1 MNLRTII
8 RSSYILKSIF
18 VISIFILIFISGVSY
33 KHSIAL
39 TESTELLN
47 ISYKIQ
53 IQLEKLLSNVKDAE
67 NGQRGFIITGDSAFL
82 HSYYSAHTS
91 ILRSFDVLKY
101 LTADH
106 QKQHAN
112 LDSLF
117 HLIDFRFT
125 YLEITLKTASVLPIN
140 KDQLDKNIYK
150 GEDVMNKISDQIDT
164 MNELETGYFKEHQEK
179 YSDELYFTPIL
190 TFIILFFSLIV
201 FIVSFIKINNDLFV
215 LKKSNEELLIK
226 SESIKHAEVIGEFCI
241 TQWDMDSNSIYYSDN
256 LYTLLGC
263 EPQSFEPTI
272 ENFLQFVHPDDRNIV
287 HEGVEKAI
295 QESNTYPRF
304 YRIIRKDGELRYFR
318 SMGKFISDNN
328 NNIKTHIGIIKDIT
342 QMHLINIKLEEKNH
356 DLEQSISEL
365 ESFNRVASHDL
376 QEPLRKIQTIISRIS
391 EKEFLIMTEA
401 GKEYFEKILTS
412 VNHMRTLIDD
422 LLLFSRTNKTEKVF
436 ETSDLNLLLEN
447 ALQELS
453 HEIEEKNAAFVK
465 VQLPVLNVIPFQIQ
479 QLFINLIGNSLKYNK
494 PGIAP
499 VIRVDSEIVMANG
512 YTALELNNQT
522 RYYKISITDN
532 GLGFD
537 QKYAESIFLLFQRLH
552 YKTEYPGTG
561 IGLSIC
567 KKIVEN
573 HNGFIIAEGKPDIG
587 SVFTFFLPV

>member
-1 MNLRTII
+1 M
-8 RSSYILKSIF
+8 LKSIF
-18 VISIFILIFISGVSY
+18 VISVFILIFISGVSY

-39 TESTELLN
+39 SESTELLN
-47 ISYKIQ
+47 ISYKVQ
-53 IQLEKLLSNVKDAE
+53 IQLEKLLSNLKDAE
-67 NGQRGFIITGDSAFL
+67 TGQRGFIITGDSAFL
-82 HSYYSAHTS
+82 HPYYSAHAS
-91 ILRSFDVLKY
+91 VQQSFVVLKY

-106 QKQHAN
+106 QKQQAN

-117 HLIDFRFT
+117 RLINLRFN
-125 YLEITLKTASVLPIN
+125 YLEISLKTASVLPIN
-140 KDQLDKNIYK
+140 KDLLDKNMYK
-150 GEDVMNKISDQIDT
+150 GENVMNKIRFQIDK
-164 MNELETGYFKEHQEK
+164 MNELETGYFNDHQEK
-179 YSDELYFTPIL
+179 YSHELYFTPIL
-190 TFIILFFSLIV
+190 TFIILFFSLLV
-201 FIVSFIKINNDLFV
+201 FIISFIKINNDLFV

-226 SESIKHAEVIGEFCI
+226 TESIKHAEVIGEFCI
-241 TQWDMDSNSIYYSDN
+241 TQWDMDSNSISYSDN

-272 ENFLQFVHPDDRNIV
+272 ENFLQFVHPDDRYIV
-287 HEGVEKAI
+287 TTGVEKAI
-295 QESNTYPRF
+295 QESKTYPWF

-318 SMGKFISDNN
+318 SNGKFISDNN
-328 NNIKTHIGIIKDIT
+328 NKTKTHIGIINDIT

-356 DLEQSISEL
+356 ELEQSISEL

-391 EKEFLIMTEA
+391 EKESLIMLEI
-401 GKEYFEKILTS
+401 GKEYFGKILTS
-412 VNHMRTLIDD
+412 VTQMRTLIDD

-436 ETSDLNLLLEN
+436 ETADLNHLLEK

-453 HEIEEKNAAFVK
+453 DEVEEKKAAFAT

-479 QLFINLIGNSLKYNK
+479 QLFINLIGNSLKYSK

-499 VIRVDSEIVMANG
+499 VIRIDSEIVMANG
-512 YTALELNNQT
+512 YSALEMNNQT

-532 GLGFD
+532 GLGFE

-552 YKTEYPGTG
+552 NKTEYPGTG

-573 HNGFIIAEGKPDIG
+573 HNGFITAEGKPDIG
-587 SVFTFFLPV
+587 SVFTFFLPE